1 MRSDGACERDELIR
15 RLAQALGYQRVGRR
29 IGEVLES
36 AVTSAIRRGI
46 LVNEESVLKI
56 LTDDLRELDRD
67 FLKELFLAAIGRAWI
82 NREEAIRAFARYQG
96 FARTGPAIDETARSL
111 INGLLREGRLEA
123 DRDNRLRKARSD

>member
-15 RLAQALGYQRVGRR
+15 RLAQALGYQRVGHR

-46 LVNEESVLKI
+46 LVNEEGVLRI
-56 LTDDLRELDRD
+56 QTDDLRDFTRD
-67 FLKELFLAAIGRAWI
+67 SLKEVFLAAIGRSWI
-82 NREEAIRAFARYQG
+82 DREEAIRAFARYQG

-123 DRDNRLRKARSD
+123 DRENRLRKARSD